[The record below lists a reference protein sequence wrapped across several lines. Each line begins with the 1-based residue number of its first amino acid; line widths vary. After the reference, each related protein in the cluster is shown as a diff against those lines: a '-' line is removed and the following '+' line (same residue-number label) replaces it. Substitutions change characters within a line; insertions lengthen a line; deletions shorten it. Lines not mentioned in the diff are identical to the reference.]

1 MKARLTLVPRTAL
14 EFVMSHFAQTLPI
27 RVVLPFALLACV
39 ACLAMTGTSAMAQ
52 SAFYQATEQ
61 QIAGSPGTLIRQ
73 EPMSFRGG
81 SAYRVLYRSTG
92 LHNEPIA
99 VSGVVVVP
107 PGAVP
112 SGGRPIVAWA
122 HPTSGIVSR
131 CAPSLAIFV
140 FQQIQGLREMVDRGY
155 AVVATDYPGLGTPG
169 PHPYLVGESEARA
182 VLDSVRVAR
191 TMPEVGGSNS
201 FAVWGHSQGGQAA
214 LFTGLIA
221 ESYAPELNLVGV
233 AAAAPASDLTTLI
246 NDDLGTLGGKNI
258 AAMTLWSWAR
268 VYGAPIEK
276 VVVPAAMPV
285 IDRLAEECLESTFD
299 LWERRNTETSLEQGF
314 LSVSSPTAVEPW
326 RSLLSRNSAGTLPPQ
341 IPVFLAQG
349 TIDPVI
355 QPQVTQDYMRR
366 LCKAGSKVRLLVL
379 PGVGHGLAA
388 YKSKGEAVDW
398 MADRFAAIPAPNDCG
413 RM

>member
-1 MKARLTLVPRTAL
+1 
-14 EFVMSHFAQTLPI
+14 
-27 RVVLPFALLACV
+27 
-39 ACLAMTGTSAMAQ
+39 MAQ
-52 SAFYQATEQ
+52 SAFYQATEH
-61 QIAGSPGTLIRQ
+61 QIAGPLGTLIRQ
-73 EPMSFRGG
+73 EPMPFRGG

-92 LHNEPIA
+92 LQNKPIA

-107 PGAVP
+107 PGAPP

-122 HPTSGIVSR
+122 HPTSGIVPR

-140 FQQIQGLREMVDRGY
+140 FQQMQGLREMLDRGY

-191 TMPEVGGSNS
+191 TMPELGGSNS

-221 ESYAPELNLVGV
+221 KSYAPELNLVGV
-233 AAAAPASDLTTLI
+233 AAAAPASDLATLI
-246 NDDLGTLGGKNI
+246 DDDLGTPGGKNI

-268 VYGAPIEK
+268 VYNAPIEN

-285 IDRLAEECLESTFD
+285 IDRLAEECLESMFD
-299 LWERRNTETSLEQGF
+299 LWERRNTEISLEHGF

-326 RSLLSRNSAGTLPPQ
+326 RSLLARNSPGTLPLQ
-341 IPVFLAQG
+341 LPVFLAQG
-349 TIDPVI
+349 RTDPVI
-355 QPQVTQDYMRR
+355 RPQVTQDYMQR

-388 YKSKGEAVDW
+388 YMSKGEAVDW

>member
-182 VLDSVRVAR
+182 VLDLVRVAR

-201 FAVWGHSQGGQAA
+201 FAAWGHSQGGQAA

-246 NDDLGTLGGKNI
+246 NDDLGTPGGKNI

-268 VYGAPIEK
+268 AAPVASSIRGRIRFHCQWFGAGP
-276 VVVPAAMPV
+276 P
-285 IDRLAEECLESTFD
+285 S
-299 LWERRNTETSLEQGF
+299 RNLCATTPSQSG
-314 LSVSSPTAVEPW
+314 
-326 RSLLSRNSAGTLPPQ
+326 RSLAACQALRISA
-341 IPVFLAQG
+341 
-349 TIDPVI
+349 
-355 QPQVTQDYMRR
+355 
-366 LCKAGSKVRLLVL
+366 
-379 PGVGHGLAA
+379 
-388 YKSKGEAVDW
+388 
-398 MADRFAAIPAPNDCG
+398 
-413 RM
+413 

>member
-1 MKARLTLVPRTAL
+1 
-14 EFVMSHFAQTLPI
+14 
-27 RVVLPFALLACV
+27 
-39 ACLAMTGTSAMAQ
+39 MAQ

-73 EPMSFRGG
+73 EPMPFRGG

-107 PGAVP
+107 PGAMP

-140 FQQIQGLREMVDRGY
+140 FQQMQGLREMVDRGY
-155 AVVATDYPGLGTPG
+155 AVLATDYPGLGTPG

-191 TMPEVGGSNS
+191 SMPEVGGSDS

-221 ESYAPELNLVGV
+221 KSYAPELNLVGV
-233 AAAAPASDLTTLI
+233 AAAAPASDLAALI
-246 NDDLGTLGGKNI
+246 NDDLGTPGGKNI

-268 VYGAPIEK
+268 VYGAPIEN
-276 VVVPAAMPV
+276 VVVPAAMPT

-299 LWERRNTETSLEQGF
+299 LWERRNTERSLEQGF
-314 LSVSSPTAVEPW
+314 LSANSPTAVEPW
-326 RSLLSRNSAGTLPPQ
+326 RSLLARNTPGTLPPQ

-349 TIDPVI
+349 ATDPVI
-355 QPQVTQDYMRR
+355 RPQVTQDFMQR
-366 LCKAGSKVRLLVL
+366 LCKAGSKVRLLVM
-379 PGVGHGLAA
+379 PGIGHGLAA
-388 YKSKGEAVDW
+388 YESKGEAVHW
-398 MADRFAAIPAPNDCG
+398 MDDRFAANPPPTDCG